1 MAVVCGSTWST
12 PIAEPPLTMRD
23 GASDDRVVG
32 RVVKAHGLRGEL
44 VVEPRTDHVD
54 ARFTPGVVLSVRGRR
69 VSGAQTLTVAAA
81 RRHGERLLV
90 VVEEI
95 TDRDSAEALR
105 TAELTAPPLAEA
117 PDDPDEFHDHQLE
130 GLAVMLADGTTVG
143 TVTDVLHGA
152 GGELLAVRRPEGGE
166 LLVPFVA
173 AIVTQVDVPGG
184 RLVLD
189 PPEGLLED

>member
-1 MAVVCGSTWST
+1 MDA
-12 PIAEPPLTMRD
+12 A
-23 GASDDRVVG
+23 ADDRVVG

-54 ARFTPGVVLSVRGRR
+54 ARFRPGVVLSVRGRR
-69 VSGAQTLTVAAA
+69 VSGPGNLTVTAA

-95 TDRDSAEALR
+95 TDRDAAEALR
-105 TAELTAPPLAEA
+105 TAELTAPPLDEE

-130 GLAVMLADGTTVG
+130 GLAVVLADGTSVG

-152 GGELLAVRRPEGGE
+152 GGELLAVRRPDGGE
-166 LLVPFVA
+166 ALVPFVA
-173 AIVTQVDVPGG
+173 AIVTEVDVTGG

>member
-1 MAVVCGSTWST
+1 M
-12 PIAEPPLTMRD
+12 
-23 GASDDRVVG
+23 
-32 RVVKAHGLRGEL
+32 
-44 VVEPRTDHVD
+44 
-54 ARFTPGVVLSVRGRR
+54 LSVRGRR
-69 VSGAQTLTVAAA
+69 VSGAGQLTVIAA

-90 VVEEI
+90 TVEEI
-95 TDRDSAEALR
+95 TDRDTAEALR
-105 TAELTAPPLAEA
+105 TAELTAPPLAEE

-130 GLAVMLADGTTVG
+130 GLAVVLADDTPVG

-166 LLVPFVA
+166 VLIPFVA

>member
-1 MAVVCGSTWST
+1 MTDS
-12 PIAEPPLTMRD
+12 
-23 GASDDRVVG
+23 ASDDRVVG

-44 VVEPRTDHVD
+44 VIEPRTDHVD

-69 VSGAQTLTVAAA
+69 VSGAGQLTVIAA

-90 VVEEI
+90 TVEEI
-95 TDRDSAEALR
+95 TDRDTAEALR
-105 TAELTAPPLAEA
+105 TAELTAPPLAEE

-130 GLAVMLADGTTVG
+130 GLAVVLADDTPVG

-166 LLVPFVA
+166 VLIPFVA